1 MKKGRVFAAI
11 IYYLFTFSLGI
22 LMALFLPYLL
32 YFYSESVNYIQDELE
47 SGNYANALSI
57 VGGYYD
63 DRYVF
68 EQKFD
73 GGGIVLFTAITL
85 EEGVDAEGEVLA
97 DRYVRN
103 SYAGFLY
110 GAGDY
115 LVTKT
120 EDNKTKIIVVDIDG
134 AEHSVEILN
143 TNTDG
148 DDNDTKDTVAT
159 LLQNSFLF
167 VDLTEEV
174 KSIARIKFV
183 DCDGDIYQQFEIET
197 PLDFGEKFFEDV
209 KPFVELYNAE
219 RPDTEEG
226 VAALEN
232 ELAKTGDAFLALDEH
247 YKMSTDGVVQSKAD
261 TKSAII
267 VVVYFVAIYIIGD
280 FLVGGRYIL
289 KFFKF
294 LNRKVFKIKI
304 NRKAPKYKEAFGHD
318 YFCKVTLSADV
329 SEADD
334 FNESV
339 QVRYSNENGEIEFSL
354 LKSNGYKQTLSVK
367 AGDYVNLWVDI
378 NTDYATQDLPD
389 TLEVEGFQ
397 KEITFKII
405 KREKFKSEE

>member
-1 MKKGRVFAAI
+1 MKKGRIFAAI

-32 YFYSESVNYIQDELE
+32 YYYSESVNYIQDQLE

-73 GGGIVLFTAITL
+73 GGGVVLFPAITL
-85 EEGVDAEGEVLA
+85 TEGVDDEGSAIA
-97 DRYVRN
+97 DRYVRA

-110 GAGDY
+110 GADDY
-115 LVTKT
+115 IVTKT
-120 EDNKTKIIVVDIDG
+120 ENNKTKIVIVDLEG
-134 AEHSVEILN
+134 TECTVEILN

-167 VDLTEEV
+167 LDLTQEEV
-174 KSIARIKFV
+174 KSIAQIKFI
-183 DCDGDIYQQFEIET
+183 DCDGDIYQQFELS
-197 PLDFGEKFFEDV
+197 LDFGEDFFNDV
-209 KPFVELYNAE
+209 KPFVDQYNSDY
-219 RPDTEEG
+219 PDTETGMNEF
-226 VAALEN
+226 ET
-232 ELAKTGDAFLALDEH
+232 ELATLGDAFLAKNEH
-247 YKMSTDGVVQSKAD
+247 YKMSADGVVQSKAD

-267 VVVYFVAIYIIGD
+267 VVVYFVVVYIIGD

-289 KFFKF
+289 KFFRF
-294 LNRKVFKIKI
+294 LNKKVFKIKI
-304 NRKAPKYKEAFGHD
+304 NRKAPKYKETFGHD
-318 YFCKVTLSADV
+318 YFCKVTLVGDV
-329 SEADD
+329 SQVPE

-339 QVRYSNENGEIEFSL
+339 QVRYSNENGEAVFPLS
-354 LKSNGYKQTLSVK
+354 KSNGYKHTLSIK

-378 NTDYATQDLPD
+378 NTEYATQDLPD
-389 TLEVEGFQ
+389 TLEAEGYQ
-397 KEITFKII
+397 KEIIFKII
-405 KREKFKSEE
+405 NREKFKSEE